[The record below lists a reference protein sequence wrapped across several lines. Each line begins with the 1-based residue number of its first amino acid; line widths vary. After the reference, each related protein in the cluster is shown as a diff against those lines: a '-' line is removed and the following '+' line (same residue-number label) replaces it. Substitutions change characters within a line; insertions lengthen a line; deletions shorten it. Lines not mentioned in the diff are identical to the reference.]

1 MKKLYVLTLCLLI
14 SVFNTFAQQND
25 VYVVVEEMPEFP
37 GGVVKMNEYLSNSI
51 VYPEYAV
58 ENNI

>member
-1 MKKLYVLTLCLLI
+1 MLI
-14 SVFNTFAQQND
+14 SVFNAFAQQND

-37 GGVVKMNEYLSNSI
+37 GGVAKMNEYLSNSI

-58 ENNI
+58 ENI